1 MTMSVVRW
9 LASTALFLS
18 VAGCAS
24 WHRKTGPTAM
34 VLGTPHE
41 RTRFTLD
48 DGSRVEVLW
57 PQVRDDTL
65 RGVSPTNGVTVA
77 IPLFAVQRVEVH
89 ETDVVGTALWGFS
102 IVAVTLAV
110 GTLIL
115 VLTSR
120 PYEF

>member
-1 MTMSVVRW
+1 MMSAVRW
-9 LASTALFLS
+9 LASAVLLLS

-24 WHRKTGPTAM
+24 WHPKTGPTAT
-34 VLGTPHE
+34 VLATPHE

-102 IVAVTLAV
+102 IVAVALAV
-110 GTLIL
+110 ATLL
-115 VLTSR
+115 VVLLGK